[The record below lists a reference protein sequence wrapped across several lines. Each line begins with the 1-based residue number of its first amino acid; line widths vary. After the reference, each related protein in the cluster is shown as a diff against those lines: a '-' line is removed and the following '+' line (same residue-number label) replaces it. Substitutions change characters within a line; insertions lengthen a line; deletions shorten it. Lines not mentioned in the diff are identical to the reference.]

1 MFCSKCG
8 TENAV
13 TVSFCSQCGTSTAP
27 ANAAV
32 SAVTNA
38 AAKSPEEITF
48 TKAIPIC
55 FSKYFD
61 FKGRASRPEF
71 WWFYLFTLLV
81 SWAASVVDSSQYLS
95 ILFGLAVL
103 FPTLASGARRLHDN
117 NRSGWWQLL
126 SFTIIGIIPLII
138 WLASKGSD
146 QENRFGSPV

>member
-32 SAVTNA
+32 SGVTSAV
-38 AAKSPEEITF
+38 AKSPEEITF

-71 WWFYLFTLLV
+71 WWFYLFTLLI
-81 SWAASVVDSSQYLS
+81 SWAASVVDSSQILS
-95 ILFGLAVL
+95 MLFSLAVL
-103 FPTLASGARRLHDN
+103 FPTLAAGARRLHDN
-117 NRSGWWQLL
+117 NRSGWWQLIAL
-126 SFTIIGIIPLII
+126 TVIGLIPLII